1 MDQKQK
7 IWNSGTQEKQKTE
20 MEKTAIQ
27 TVEAENS

>member
-20 MEKTAIQ
+20 MEGTAIQ
-27 TVEAENS
+27 PVEAKIS